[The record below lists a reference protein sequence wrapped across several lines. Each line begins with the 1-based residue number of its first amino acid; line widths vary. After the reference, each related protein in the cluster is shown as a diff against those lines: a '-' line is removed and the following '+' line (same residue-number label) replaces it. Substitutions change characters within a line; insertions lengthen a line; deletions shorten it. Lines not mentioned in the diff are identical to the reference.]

1 LRKLTHILFTLSLFF
16 SIQLNG
22 QEQLTRILFVLD
34 ASNSMNADWG
44 NGQTRIEA
52 AKEILAKHV
61 DSLVGIPNLEIA
73 LRVYGHQS
81 PITAT
86 YQDCNDTKLEI
97 PFGKD
102 NFTAVKNK
110 IKTIKAKGTTPI
122 ARSLEASAGDFPDM
136 NSRNII
142 ILITDGIEA
151 CDNDPCVIAKKL
163 KDKNINVTP
172 FVIGLGL
179 DLSYLEKFKCIGSY
193 QEAETKDAFKNVL
206 KSVINKAL
214 INTTA
219 QININDIS
227 KSPKETDVTMFLYQT
242 GTDKLMYT
250 FVHTMNR
257 YGNPDTLIIDPSL
270 KYDLVVNTIPKI
282 EKKNITLQKN
292 IHNIIEID
300 GPQGFI
306 RTRFSNA
313 TKDYPIQVRIMQQGK
328 ENTLNV
334 QLMNTTDKYIV
345 GKYHAEILTLPRIYM
360 DLEVNQSSTS
370 NIDIPAPGLF
380 SYKISNYIVAQIFT
394 LDSKGKWEWVTN
406 LSQSNL
412 SGYLHLQPGAYRIIY
427 RQKNLPSTS
436 YTFEKDFRII
446 SNKTTSLNL

>member
-1 LRKLTHILFTLSLFF
+1 MRKLAHILFTLSLFF
-16 SIQLNG
+16 AVQLNG

-227 KSPKETDVTMFLYQT
+227 KSPKETDVTMFLYQS

-282 EKKNITLQKN
+282 EKKNITLLKN
-292 IHNIIEID
+292 IHNVIEID
-300 GPQGFI
+300 GPQGYI
-306 RTRFSNA
+306 RTRYSNA

-334 QLMNTTDKYIV
+334 QLMNTTDKYII
-345 GKYHAEILTLPRIYM
+345 GKYHAEVLTLPRIYM
-360 DLEVNQSSTS
+360 DIEVNQSSTS